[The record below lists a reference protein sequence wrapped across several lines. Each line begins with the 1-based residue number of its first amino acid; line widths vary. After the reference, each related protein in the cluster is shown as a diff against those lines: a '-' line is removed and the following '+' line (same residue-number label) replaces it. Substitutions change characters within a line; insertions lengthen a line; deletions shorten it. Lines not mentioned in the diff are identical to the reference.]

1 MCLTFFCKAFQS
13 FYPVAKTHSSFNENE
28 WQRTKNKTDWN
39 KMENDSNFSLT
50 NVAIELRWNGS
61 FALIYKTV
69 LFIGINSSVTPDVAN

>member
-1 MCLTFFCKAFQS
+1 
-13 FYPVAKTHSSFNENE
+13 
-28 WQRTKNKTDWN
+28 
-39 KMENDSNFSLT
+39 MENDSNFSLT